1 MCRIHVNFSITLR
14 EVVSVLTGDYPS
26 TYVRVLQYFRK
37 STGEVL
43 EKIKLT
49 NHIFQTSNVY

>member
-1 MCRIHVNFSITLR
+1 MCRIYVNFHITLR
-14 EVVSVLTGDYPS
+14 EVVSV
-26 TYVRVLQYFRK
+26 FRK